1 MNQQSSSKKTI
12 IVFVIILVLS
22 ALGYFYSTGTPS
34 DSSISSLESTIPG
47 GSVESSVAGSKAVTL
62 LREVSSLKIDPNF
75 FKGAVYKSLL
85 DYSIDVPPQNVGRE
99 NPFTPFPGQSNSST
113 NKPVAPRNK

>member
-12 IVFVIILVLS
+12 IVFVIILLLS

-34 DSSISSLESTIPG
+34 DSSINSLESTLPE
-47 GSVESSVAGSKAVTL
+47 GSGDTAVVGSRALNL
-62 LREVSSLKIDPNF
+62 LREVSSLEIDPNF

-85 DYSIDVPPQNVGRE
+85 DYSIDVPPQNVGRA
-99 NPFTPFPGQSNSST
+99 NPFVPFPGQSNSSI
-113 NKPVAPRNK
+113 NKSVAPRTK